1 MAKSLAEL
9 LKLDV
14 APEQIIFVG
23 VPELTAVVSSK
34 GEPYY
39 KAMLKTP
46 ISVRCT
52 TDPKLPA
59 LPTDHLYIRQS
70 ALTSTDWKYTD
81 PKKPEL
87 GFWMDGWM
95 ADFSVN
101 QRVAIYQDKS
111 IREYIKGERENKK
124 TQRHNDLATELD
136 AMVQAFNAKKAA
148 K

>member
-1 MAKSLAEL
+1 MANKSLAEL

-14 APEQIIFVG
+14 APETIVFVG
-23 VPELTAVVSSK
+23 MPELSGIASSK

-39 KAMLKTP
+39 KVMLKDP
-46 ISVRCT
+46 ITVRCT

-59 LPTDHLYIRQS
+59 LPTDFLYIRQS
-70 ALTSTDWKYTD
+70 ALVSTDWKYSD

-87 GFWMDGWM
+87 GFWMEGWV

-101 QRVAIYQDKS
+101 QRIPIYQATS
-111 IREYIKGERENKK
+111 IREYIKLERETKKGERHTNI
-124 TQRHNDLATELD
+124 AAELD
-136 AMVQAFNAKKAA
+136 KMIAEHKAKKA